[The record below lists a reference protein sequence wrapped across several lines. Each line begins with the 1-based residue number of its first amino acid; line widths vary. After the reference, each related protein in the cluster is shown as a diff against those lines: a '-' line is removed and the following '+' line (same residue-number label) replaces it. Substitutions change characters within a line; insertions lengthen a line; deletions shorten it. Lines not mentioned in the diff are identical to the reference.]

1 MAQITPEEFKGYYE
15 KVLHPLHILVRFAN
29 ASTSKMSVTISVKG
43 IIISGELVSLRE
55 FHDGMTDLM
64 FNSLE
69 ESGNKDEDTKS
80 IRDIVQQMNVYED
93 KEYQD
98 LVNSYVCIKD
108 PLYIMGGG
116 SRLKSPKQFWVGK
129 IESVDGFMVGTMQQ
143 QTGPNQETE

>member
-1 MAQITPEEFKGYYE
+1 
-15 KVLHPLHILVRFAN
+15 
-29 ASTSKMSVTISVKG
+29 
-43 IIISGELVSLRE
+43 
-55 FHDGMTDLM
+55 M

-98 LVNSYVCIKD
+98 LINSYICIKD
-108 PLYIMGGG
+108 PLYVMGGS

-143 QTGPNQETE
+143 QTGSDQEAK

>member
-1 MAQITPEEFKGYYE
+1 MTVIGRLRKEIQLDID
-15 KVLHPLHILVRFAN
+15 
-29 ASTSKMSVTISVKG
+29 
-43 IIISGELVSLRE
+43 SGV
-55 FHDGMTDLM
+55 LM

-98 LVNSYVCIKD
+98 LVNSYICIKD
-108 PLYIMGGG
+108 PLYVMSGS

-143 QTGPNQETE
+143 QTGSDQEAE